1 MTFRRSPNW
10 MLGAALTLPL
20 ALTLALPFG
29 ARADDPG
36 HDRPRHPHGRARL
49 FLVLRIADEL
59 ELSDEKALAVD
70 HALEAAEKKRE
81 ELHKKRHE
89 LNDQL
94 RAELDKPK
102 PDDAKLT
109 KLIDQSL
116 AFDRE
121 RAQSLEESFN
131 GLKKILTVP
140 QQAKLVLLRARMYR
154 EINPHDGEFPPM
166 GPHGRH
172 GMGGPHGPGPRA
184 DDGPGGMPP
193 PPPPGPDGPA
203 DEG

>member
-1 MTFRRSPNW
+1 MKTRKFNG
-10 MLGAALTLPL
+10 LLFGAAVALPIALIL
-20 ALTLALPFG
+20 AAPFG
-29 ARADDPG
+29 ALAD
-36 HDRPRHPHGRARL
+36 PRGKDDAPHRGRARL

-59 ELSDEKALAVD
+59 ELSDEKALAVS
-70 HALEAAEKKRE
+70 HALESAEARRE

-94 RAELDKPK
+94 RTELDRSK
-102 PDDAKLT
+102 PDEAKLS

-116 AFDRE
+116 ELDRQ

-131 GLKKILTVP
+131 SLKKILTVP

-154 EINPHDGEFPPM
+154 EVNPHDGEF
-166 GPHGRH
+166 HGGWRH
-172 GMGGPHGPGPRA
+172 RMDGPRGDRGPRG
-184 DDGPGGMPP
+184 DDGPGRGGPP
-193 PPPPGPDGPA
+193 APPPGGDGPA